1 MPRGRLAASP
11 DASGGRGSPPSK
23 GTTVTSRRKMT
34 KQMLINAADPDEAR
48 VAVVMDGLLDE
59 LYIERTSR
67 RKYLGNIYK
76 GRVINIEPAIQAAFI
91 DFSGERNGFLHVAD
105 LTTDAIISNGKTARP
120 AGRGHPRKRQL
131 IQNLL
136 RRGQELLVQ
145 VIRDGIGHK
154 GPTLTTYLS
163 IPGRYLVLMPQM
175 RRLGVSKKIEDPEIR
190 IELRKALESLKPPK
204 GLGFIVRT
212 AGAGQNRRE
221 LKKDLQYLLR
231 LWQAIHSRLKNKE
244 APSPLYQES
253 DLVIRAIRDLYAPDV
268 GEIIIDSEPAYEKA
282 KDFLESMAPRSR
294 NRIILYDGR
303 VPLFH
308 KYQIEDQIES
318 LYSKKVK
325 LKSGGHIVIEQTE
338 AMVAIDV
345 NSGTYTRAKN
355 LEETAFKINMEAAP
369 EMARQLR
376 LRDLGGV
383 IVVDFIDMRSE
394 KHRHQVERAL
404 RDAMKTDR
412 ARKTILRMSRFCLV
426 EITRQKLRA
435 GVHRDA
441 YETCPACVGTGT
453 VKTVES
459 VVINAMRKI
468 KMGLKNADVRTVR
481 LILNPNVAY
490 HLLNGR
496 RDTLA
501 ELEKEYLKN
510 ITVTGEA
517 DYPVEKM
524 DVEYLAE
531 NGEKIRGLVKAT

>member
-1 MPRGRLAASP
+1 
-11 DASGGRGSPPSK
+11 
-23 GTTVTSRRKMT
+23 MT
-34 KQMLINAADPDEAR
+34 KQMLINAADPEEER

-59 LYIERTSR
+59 LYIERTQR

-105 LTTDAIISNGKTARP
+105 LTTDAIISNGKTAQPTRRGRP
-120 AGRGHPRKRQL
+120 RNRPL

-145 VIRDGIGHK
+145 VTRDGIGHK

-163 IPGRYLVLMPQM
+163 IPGRYLVLMPQL
-175 RRLGVSKKIEDPEIR
+175 RRLGVSKKIEDPEVR

-212 AGAGQNRRE
+212 AGVGQNRRE

-231 LWQAIHSRLKNKE
+231 LWQAIHARLKNDE

-282 KDFLESMAPRSR
+282 KEFLESMVPRSR
-294 NRIILYDGR
+294 NRIILYDGHM
-303 VPLFH
+303 PLFN
-308 KYQIEDQIES
+308 KYKIEDQIES

-345 NSGTYTRAKN
+345 NSGSYTRSKN
-355 LEETAFKINMEAAP
+355 LEETSFKVNMEAAP
-369 EMARQLR
+369 EIARQLR

-394 KHRHQVERAL
+394 KRRRQVERTL
-404 RDAMKTDR
+404 RDAMKPDR

-426 EITRQKLRA
+426 EITRQKLRP

-441 YETCPACVGTGT
+441 YETCPGCAGTGT

-459 VVINAMRKI
+459 VAILAMRKV
-468 KMGLKNADVRTVR
+468 KMGIKNADVRAIR
-481 LILNPNVAY
+481 LTLNPNVAF
-490 HLLNGR
+490 HLLNSR
-496 RDTLA
+496 RDILA
-501 ELEKEYLKN
+501 KLEKEHLKK
-510 ITVTGEA
+510 ITVRGEA
-517 DYPVEKM
+517 GYPVEKT

-531 NGEKIRGLVKAT
+531 SGEKIRSLVQAT